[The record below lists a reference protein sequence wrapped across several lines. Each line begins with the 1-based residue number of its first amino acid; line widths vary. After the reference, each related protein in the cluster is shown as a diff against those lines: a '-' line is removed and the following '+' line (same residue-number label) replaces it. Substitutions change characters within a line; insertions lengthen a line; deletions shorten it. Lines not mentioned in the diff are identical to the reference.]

1 MKTIYECHRTLTH
14 TEAQERKI
22 GRLEAKY
29 GMEVSHHNND
39 GEPVMVD
46 RVKNIWVA
54 VRRNGDHVPA

>member
-1 MKTIYECHRTLTH
+1 MNTTISAAKYTK
-14 TEAQERKI
+14 AQSRKMDKM
-22 GRLEAKY
+22 ESKY

>member
-1 MKTIYECHRTLTH
+1 MKEKKETK
-14 TEAQERKI
+14 AQSRKMAK
-22 GRLEAKY
+22 LEAKY
-29 GMEVSHHNND
+29 GMEVSHHNSD